1 MEVKNMEIIS
11 TLTMIFLTASA
22 VLLLFHR
29 YDHPAMPAYI
39 IAGVIVGGITGLEPF
54 ITQEL
59 LNGGISEITLA
70 EEQLLS
76 LAQLGIAFLVFTF
89 GLKFDPKRLKQEAS
103 TSLDTTTVQV
113 FIVGVLAYF
122 AGTTLGFTSIES
134 AVFSTATALSSS
146 LVGLQLADREI
157 QNELLHGRISESI
170 HLIQDL
176 IGLTLITVLFATSAS
191 NAFYS
196 LGAGTLVMILA
207 LLLREYGFDFVARE
221 ADFST
226 ELMMLAGLT
235 SLIGMIGL
243 TTYLELPMVI
253 GSFAAGLTAAKF
265 PHNMELLDTLGSLK
279 DFFSAIFFVAL
290 GALISVPTLEVLL
303 AASILLVLTSIIKP
317 VITYRTLR
325 FQGLDPRT
333 SMLSA
338 LSLDQVSEIALIIVI
353 QAFLANIISDLLF
366 QSVII
371 AGTFSML
378 LSSYTKRH
386 EERIYQKLRPEKE
399 VEERISLKD
408 HIIVVGYDVQGIRII
423 DSLIKEDARIAVI
436 ENDPE
441 KISAVKER
449 GLEGVYGDIM
459 DIETWQ
465 EANYTEAELI
475 ISTVPSMKVSKKILE
490 LGYPEDKIVRAEEAD
505 EASILLDRGAM
516 HVIVPDIASSELLI
530 DHLEG
535 LVHNENYREKL
546 RRKSLLEVR
555 EYLESR

>member
-1 MEVKNMEIIS
+1 MEIIS
-11 TLTMIFLTASA
+11 TLTLIFLTASA
-22 VLLLFHR
+22 VLLLFNR
-29 YDHPAMPAYI
+29 FDHPAIPAYI
-39 IAGVIVGGITGLEPF
+39 IAGIIVGVITGLEPF

-59 LNGGISEITLA
+59 LNGLISEITLA
-70 EEQLLS
+70 EDQLLT

-113 FIVGVLAYF
+113 FVVGALAYF
-122 AGTTLGFTSIES
+122 AGLNLGFTSIES
-134 AVFSTATALSSS
+134 AIFSTAAALSSS

-176 IGLTLITVLFATSAS
+176 IGLALITVLFSSTAS
-191 NAFYS
+191 NAVRS
-196 LGAGTLVMILA
+196 LGAGMLLIILA
-207 LLLREYGFDFVARE
+207 LLIREYGFDFIAKQ
-221 ADFST
+221 ADYST

-235 SLIGMIGL
+235 SLIGMIGISTFL
-243 TTYLELPMVI
+243 GLPMVI

-265 PHNMELLDTLGSLK
+265 PHNIELLDTLGSLK

-290 GALISVPTLEVLL
+290 GALISFPTLEVLL
-303 AASILLVLTSIIKP
+303 AATVLLLFNSVIKP

-338 LSLDQVSEIALIIVI
+338 LSLDQVSEIALIIAI
-353 QAFLANIISDLLF
+353 QAFLAGMISDPLF

-371 AGTFSML
+371 AATASML
-378 LSSYTKRH
+378 LSSYTTRH
-386 EERIYQKLRPEKE
+386 EEWIYQKLRPEKKIE
-399 VEERISLKD
+399 DRVNLED

-423 DSLIKEDARIAVI
+423 DSLVGEDARIAVI

-441 KISAVKER
+441 KISAVEER
-449 GLEGVYGDIM
+449 DIPGVYGDIM

-465 EANYTEAELI
+465 EANYTEANLI
-475 ISTVPSMKVSKKILE
+475 ISTVPSMKVSRKILE
-490 LGYPEDKIVRAEEAD
+490 LDHPEDKIVRAEEAD
-505 EASILLDRGAM
+505 EASILLDQGAM

-530 DHLEG
+530 DHIEG
-535 LVHNENYREKL
+535 IVHNDNYREEL